1 MYSLT
6 NASLAKRLEVAT
18 SNFEDALGRSKMGIC
33 DSVPST
39 EV

>member
-1 MYSLT
+1 MHFLQ
-6 NASLAKRLEVAT
+6 NHKRLGLAT
-18 SNFEDALGRSKMGIC
+18 SNFVDALVSSKAGIC